1 MNSQAIFCVTSK
13 GVELALKINEKFES
27 DIFVLEKFAVE
38 KTISFNSLKEIVK
51 KNFLEYKCYLE
62 LKINLQGNCFTHAAS
77 PSHFT
82 YLFLPSSS

>member
-1 MNSQAIFCVTSK
+1 MVD
-13 GVELALKINEKFES
+13 INNEQ
-27 DIFVLEKFAVE
+27 
-38 KTISFNSLKEIVK
+38 

-62 LKINLQGNCFTHAAS
+62 LKINLQGNRFTHAAS